1 MAYKSEKLE
10 AHRMFLEE
18 NKSIEQI
25 AAAMPH
31 ISIQSIYRWAADEEW
46 QKEKDEIAMTSVST
60 SKQML
65 QTLVVQLG
73 RMMETI
79 KTTGVM
85 NSSEVYSIRQLL
97 LSVKALQRDVD
108 NYGNVLLAIGEFTE
122 WIAERDPDVLITI
135 QPLLV
140 EFGNAMSKKY
150 GKKK

>member
-1 MAYKSEKLE
+1 MAFKSEKLE
-10 AHRMFLEE
+10 ARRIFIEE
-18 NKSIEQI
+18 GKSIEQI
-25 AAAMPH
+25 SAAMPH
-31 ISIQSIYRWAADEEW
+31 VSIQSIYRWAADEKW
-46 QKEKDEIAMTSVST
+46 QEEKDAIAMTSVST

-65 QTLVVQLG
+65 NTLVIQLG

-97 LSVKALQRDVD
+97 LSVKALQKDVD

-122 WIAERDPDVLITI
+122 WLAERDADALVKI
-135 QPLLV
+135 QPLLI

-150 GKKK
+150 GKKR

>member
-1 MAYKSEKLE
+1 MAYKSENLE
-10 AHRMFLEE
+10 AHRLFLEE
-18 NKSIEQI
+18 GKSIEQI
-25 AAAMPH
+25 ATAMPH
-31 ISIQSIYRWAADEEW
+31 ISIQTIYRWAADGGW
-46 QKEKDEIAMTSVST
+46 QKEKEEIAMTSVST

-85 NSSEVYSIRQLL
+85 NSSEIYSIRQLL
-97 LSVKALQRDVD
+97 LSVKALQKDVD
-108 NYGNVLLAIGEFTE
+108 SYGGLLLAIGEFTE
-122 WIAERDPDVLITI
+122 WLAERDPDALTKI

-150 GKKK
+150 GKK